1 MEAQEQMR
9 QDLAVCVK
17 TAMDYNE
24 LAIKH
29 GVHSLDEAVEIGLVT
44 EENAVLIAMGREV
57 ISFNEGLEP

>member
-1 MEAQEQMR
+1 MEQQEQMR

-29 GVHSLDEAVEIGLVT
+29 GVHSLEEAVEMGLVT
-44 EENAVLIAMGREV
+44 EENATLIEMGRIV
-57 ISFNEGLEP
+57 IGFNEGLEP